1 MDEFVTTQRGTTR
14 RDFLKAGGA
23 LVVSFSVPGCAVD
36 NAARTAAAL
45 PAAGAAWPA
54 SIDGDALDS
63 WLRIGADGSVTA
75 SVGKIE
81 AGMGIS
87 TAFTQVVA
95 EELDVPIDRVTIVMG
110 DTATTVDQRGTGG
123 SNGIMD
129 GGSAL
134 RRAAAEG
141 RAALLS
147 LASARLGVAEAGLRV
162 REGVVYVAN
171 DESKRVSYG
180 ELIGGRTFD
189 VKVSAKPKFKDP
201 RDYRV
206 MGQPVPRLDIP
217 PKVMGE
223 YRYIA
228 DFSMPGMLH
237 ARVVRPPEAGA
248 TVVAVD
254 ESAKLPGLVRVVR
267 RGNFVAVVCEREE
280 QAIEAARKL
289 RVEWSK
295 PARCSGPDTT
305 GSTSC

>member
-95 EELDVPIDRVTIVMG
+95 EELDVPIDRVTLVMG

-147 LASARLGVAEAGLRV
+147 LASARLGVPAAALRV
-162 REGVVYVAN
+162 RDGVVYAAN
-171 DESKRVSYG
+171 DES
-180 ELIGGRTFD
+180 
-189 VKVSAKPKFKDP
+189 
-201 RDYRV
+201 
-206 MGQPVPRLDIP
+206 
-217 PKVMGE
+217 
-223 YRYIA
+223 
-228 DFSMPGMLH
+228 
-237 ARVVRPPEAGA
+237 
-248 TVVAVD
+248 
-254 ESAKLPGLVRVVR
+254 
-267 RGNFVAVVCEREE
+267 
-280 QAIEAARKL
+280 
-289 RVEWSK
+289 
-295 PARCSGPDTT
+295 
-305 GSTSC
+305 